1 MVRAI
6 LDGRKTQTRRVINP
20 QPIWVA
26 DPSVPFKTTDAD
38 PMGIIN
44 CQHGKPGDRLWV
56 RETWQGYKRVSY
68 EYNEWEEA
76 ECVKDVAEN
85 GYTSFVY
92 KADGKNFPD
101 KWLPSIHMPRIASRI
116 TLGIVSVRVERLQDI
131 SEHDAIAE
139 GCIKFPFYSAYT
151 FHDNDKSGHATHT
164 GAYRKLWESLN
175 GTGSWDLNPWVWVIE
190 FKRVNNGFSE

>member
-1 MVRAI
+1 MKERPILFSAPMVRAI

-116 TLGIVSVRVERLQDI
+116 TL
-131 SEHDAIAE
+131 
-139 GCIKFPFYSAYT
+139 
-151 FHDNDKSGHATHT
+151 
-164 GAYRKLWESLN
+164 ESLALELSGCRILVSMMLSRKVALN
-175 GTGSWDLNPWVWVIE
+175 FHSILPIHFTIMINLAMLLTRAHIENFGSHSTAPDHGI
-190 FKRVNNGFSE
+190 